1 MKSASIRND
10 GAVLSFSKKITKF
23 TGKKE
28 NKEENKPVNK
38 LPLYLLGAA
47 AFGGAMLFASGKLP
61 VQKMGSIGFA
71 GKRPSFRKFEVTGK
85 KADITNEFRLS
96 SIARKLG
103 INTPK
108 ISADKKYKIYGME
121 ADPKTNPVDGRHF
134 KSILDDIF
142 KMDKGEIYHG
152 DLEKAHIFYSKDGKA
167 EVDCFRFGYLFSEK
181 PWEIEREFPKAMYP
195 TNATQFE
202 NLSLGHYISKISDD
216 TEKTNFLSEYLKESS
231 IFHQKRADFLIQS
244 HKGTPEQIQYE
255 KLQAELFN
263 EPDSE
268 ITDLFKKRIEM
279 QYGHRK
285 MFTDWDEGFGACGHT
300 PDETRTTDAVIS
312 YFDVVK
318 ANMQYLED
326 LKTAKAGLPEGKMR
340 EYLNFEEQYASHWL
354 KNHSDSIKGMG
365 GWTLNPE
372 NKINQTH
379 RLVSEEQRGALE
391 DLFNKFEQTPG
402 FGEKLTA
409 LDAAKE
415 KYLELL
421 KV

>member
-1 MKSASIRND
+1 MKIASIRND

-202 NLSLGHYISKISDD
+202 NLRLGHYI
-216 TEKTNFLSEYLKESS
+216 
-231 IFHQKRADFLIQS
+231 
-244 HKGTPEQIQYE
+244 
-255 KLQAELFN
+255 
-263 EPDSE
+263 
-268 ITDLFKKRIEM
+268 
-279 QYGHRK
+279 
-285 MFTDWDEGFGACGHT
+285 
-300 PDETRTTDAVIS
+300 
-312 YFDVVK
+312 
-318 ANMQYLED
+318 
-326 LKTAKAGLPEGKMR
+326 
-340 EYLNFEEQYASHWL
+340 
-354 KNHSDSIKGMG
+354 
-365 GWTLNPE
+365 
-372 NKINQTH
+372 
-379 RLVSEEQRGALE
+379 
-391 DLFNKFEQTPG
+391 
-402 FGEKLTA
+402 
-409 LDAAKE
+409 
-415 KYLELL
+415 
-421 KV
+421 